1 MFASLRLLFVALLA
15 CASFL
20 DSLKVAHAQFAT
32 PEAAIQ
38 ALYEL
43 YGGKNPNNGPGFPS
57 DEADV
62 RRFLEPG
69 LAKAWLTS
77 SIGADPFIEGQDWEI
92 SSLSISPSEIIGER
106 AVVEVSFRNFNAP
119 VRLVYH
125 LRRDID
131 GWRVYDMT
139 SGGTQ
144 GLRRDLGLR
153 E

>member
-1 MFASLRLLFVALLA
+1 MFASLRLLFVTLLA
-15 CASFL
+15 CASSL
-20 DSLKVAHAQFAT
+20 GSLKVAHAQFAT

-38 ALYEL
+38 ALYD
-43 YGGKNPNNGPGFPS
+43 GKNPNNGPGFPS
-57 DEADV
+57 DEAGV

-131 GWRVYDMT
+131 GWRVYDIT
-139 SGGTQ
+139 SGGAH
-144 GLRRDLGLR
+144 GLRGDLGLR